1 MTKVII
7 TPERSGGTVAR
18 FRAATRG
25 HESVGNTPG
34 AALDALAGQLND
46 QEAGSFVIVQNLRP
60 DEFFTAAQQDRL
72 LALLAGRR
80 EAQQRGRDLEPVEEA
95 ELELLVQAELDG
107 AARRAAAMIQE
118 LRS

>member
-1 MTKVII
+1 MTKVIV
-7 TPERSGGTVAR
+7 TPESSSRSATG
-18 FRAATRG
+18 FRAAARG

-34 AALDALAGQLND
+34 AALDALACQLSDRDANT
-46 QEAGSFVIVQNLRP
+46 FVVVQNMRP

-72 LALLAGRR
+72 SELLAVRR
-80 EAQQRGRDLEPVEEA
+80 AAQQGGRQLDTADEA